1 MSKSAPLVTVAIP
14 TYNRGEVLFDTIL
27 DIYKQ
32 TEQNFE
38 ILIVD
43 QSDKVDNLYKKRIEK
58 LSNDYRFRYFHVAPP
73 NVTTARNFALAK
85 AKSEIIIFLDD
96 DVRLKKDLVE
106 QFLITFSERKDL
118 SAVGGRVMQAGFPI
132 LDEILQFDSYMIS
145 HGVFTSTKCGFTNA
159 FAGGNC
165 ALKVKD
171 AIKVGGFDTR
181 YRDNA
186 FREESDMSMKMVR
199 SGMKIFYQPKAEL
212 LHLAAPRGGNRV
224 FGDVW
229 DHYGTYKNEL
239 FFTFRFCK
247 KKNLLRALNRKNFII
262 CRSGRKIFN
271 KRQLYFLAAIPAC
284 MFRFLKPQIKA
295 KETNL

>member
-1 MSKSAPLVTVAIP
+1 MSISEPLVTVAIP

-38 ILIVD
+38 ILIID

-58 LSNDYRFRYFHVAPP
+58 LSNDFRFRYFHVTPP
-73 NVTTARNFALAK
+73 NVTTARNFALSK

-106 QFLITFSERKDL
+106 QFLVTFSERKDL

-132 LDEILQFDSYMIS
+132 LDEILQFDSYVIS
-145 HGVFTSTKCGFTNA
+145 HGVFTSKKCGFTNA

-186 FREESDMSMKMVR
+186 FREESDMSMKMTN

-224 FGDVW
+224 FGDIW
-229 DHYGTYKNEL
+229 DHYGTYKNEI

-247 KKNLLRALNRKNFII
+247 KRNLLRALNRKNFII
-262 CRSGRKIFN
+262 CRSGRTIFN
-271 KRQLYFLAAIPAC
+271 KRQLYFLAAIPAS
-284 MFRFLKPQIKA
+284 MLRFLKPQINA
-295 KETNL
+295 KETTL